1 MIASKSRLFFIFLGR
16 VDIAKFSPLYT
27 SFFFFYKN
35 KTKAQ
40 WANVRKLSLMNK
52 IFHHKLLPSVARILT
67 ETTFFT
73 NILVR
78 TTRLKNNK
86 NFLRNMLSFFFLHL
100 KILRNVTLRRHI
112 SISLILK
119 CVIHH
124 VPQLYLQINFEFACF
139 FLMKVSLDE
148 CLIET
153 DSFKDAWTEF
163 KNIFG
168 KLRIFRMAVK
178 VYL

>member
-1 MIASKSRLFFIFLGR
+1 
-16 VDIAKFSPLYT
+16 
-27 SFFFFYKN
+27 
-35 KTKAQ
+35 
-40 WANVRKLSLMNK
+40 MNK

>member
-1 MIASKSRLFFIFLGR
+1 MTLIFYFSRKSRYSEIQ
-16 VDIAKFSPLYT
+16 STLYV
-27 SFFFFYKN
+27 FFFFYKN

-52 IFHHKLLPSVARILT
+52 IFHHKLLPSVARIFT

-78 TTRLKNNK
+78 TTSLKNNK

-153 DSFKDAWTEF
+153 DSFKDA
-163 KNIFG
+163 
-168 KLRIFRMAVK
+168 
-178 VYL
+178 